1 MRQAVFLDRDGV
13 LNALVERDS
22 KWLSPL
28 RDAEFALLPGA
39 AQAVQALRATGLLAI
54 VITNQP
60 ELRRGRLSAVNLALM
75 HAQLEHDLEINAI
88 YFCPHDDADNCACR
102 KPRPGL
108 LRAAARDW
116 DIDLDASFLV
126 GDTWKDIAAGRAAGC
141 RTIHVVDTN
150 RTRPE
155 SLEARAEANRE
166 KADARVADLSDAV
179 EWILG
184 ELARPRPRI
193 ASRSAGDIA

>member
-88 YFCPHDDADNCACR
+88 YVCPHDDADNCACR

-155 SLEARAEANRE
+155 SPEARAEANRE